1 MASYTETAETIECPV
16 IPLRGTVAFP
26 HIPMTLELE
35 RKMSVAAFE
44 EAYKNG
50 SYILLLAQMNPL
62 DLNLKAES
70 FATVGT
76 VCVIRQ
82 FLKLPNG
89 NVRIVVNGEAR
100 ADVVSLK
107 APHHKDGV
115 WHSSCVMVHIYSEN
129 NTKAC
134 ALREETLDAVM
145 DYITLLPNYS
155 KELISELDTIT
166 DNGHLADFIAAN
178 MFTDLAVKGKVL
190 AIREPDERLSLV
202 FKKLVELK
210 EIEEFRKE
218 IICAYNRG
226 DVDEMKAVVTKY
238 IDCAINAV

>member
-1 MASYTETAETIECPV
+1 MIECPV

-50 SYILLLAQMNPL
+50 SYILLLAQTNPL
-62 DLNLKAES
+62 DLNLRAES
-70 FATVGT
+70 FASVGT
-76 VCVIRQ
+76 VCIIRQ

-100 ADVVSLK
+100 ADVISLK

-145 DYITLLPNYS
+145 DYIILLPNYS
-155 KELISELDTIT
+155 KELISEGKM
-166 DNGHLADFIAAN
+166 N
-178 MFTDLAVKGKVL
+178 FTEISD
-190 AIREPDERLSLV
+190 SLGFSSLHYFSKT
-202 FKKLVELK
+202 FKKLTGITPSEYEK
-210 EIEEFRKE
+210 GKGMF
-218 IICAYNRG
+218 Y
-226 DVDEMKAVVTKY
+226 
-238 IDCAINAV
+238 